1 MLRLGAHESIAG
13 GLYRALERAA
23 EVGCECVQIWTK
35 NSRQWRSPPLTAQ
48 EITQFKDVREQ
59 TGLHAPIDCAGDHP
73 VQRRSGADRTPASS
87 CPCGLPDQHRF
98 AEALSMA
105 AVR

>member
-13 GLYRALERAA
+13 GLFRALERAS

-35 NSRQWRSPPLTAQ
+35 NSRQWRSPPL
-48 EITQFKDVREQ
+48 
-59 TGLHAPIDCAGDHP
+59 
-73 VQRRSGADRTPASS
+73 S
-87 CPCGLPDQHRF
+87 PCGLPDQHRF